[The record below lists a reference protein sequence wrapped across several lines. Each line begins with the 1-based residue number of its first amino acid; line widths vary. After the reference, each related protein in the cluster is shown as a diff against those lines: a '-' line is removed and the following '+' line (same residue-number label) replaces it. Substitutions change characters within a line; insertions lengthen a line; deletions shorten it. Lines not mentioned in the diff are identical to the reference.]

1 MTSKPY
7 RFSKARC
14 DPCSED
20 LDMIDVS
27 FCEKKSGRNPHKK
40 KGSFPEVT

>member
-1 MTSKPY
+1 MYNLHILILQDFQALS
-7 RFSKARC
+7 FSKARC

-27 FCEKKSGRNPHKK
+27 FWGTE
-40 KGSFPEVT
+40 